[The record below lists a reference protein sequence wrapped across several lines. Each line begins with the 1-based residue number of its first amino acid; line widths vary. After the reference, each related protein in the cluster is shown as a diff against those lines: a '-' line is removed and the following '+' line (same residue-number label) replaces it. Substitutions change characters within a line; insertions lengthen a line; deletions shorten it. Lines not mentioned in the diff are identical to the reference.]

1 MVRYR
6 LSPLDLTF
14 AALSDPTRRAILAR
28 LSEGESSVSKLA
40 RPFAMS
46 LTGFSKHLAV
56 LENAGLLRREKS
68 GRVVRCRLDAERLRD
83 AAQWFADYRR
93 FSDEPGR

>member
-1 MVRYR
+1 MVQYR
-6 LSPLDLTF
+6 SSSLDLIF

-28 LSEGESSVSKLA
+28 LGDGESSVSELA

-56 LENAGLLRREKS
+56 LESAGLLRRGKI
-68 GRVVRCRLDAERLRD
+68 GRVVHCRLDAERLRD

-93 FSDEPGR
+93 FWNEPGR

>member
-1 MVRYR
+1 MVQYR
-6 LSPLDLTF
+6 PSPLDLAL

-28 LSEGESSVSKLA
+28 LGKGESSVSELA

-56 LENAGLLRREKS
+56 LESAGLLRREKI

-83 AAQWFADYRR
+83 AARWLADYRCCW
-93 FSDEPGR
+93 DEPG

>member
-1 MVRYR
+1 MVQYR
-6 LSPLDLTF
+6 LSPLDLAF

-28 LSEGESSVSKLA
+28 LSEGESSVSELA

-68 GRVVRCRLDAERLRD
+68 GRVVHCRLEVERLRD
-83 AAQWFADYRR
+83 AAQWFADYHR

>member
-1 MVRYR
+1 MVQYR

-14 AALSDPTRRAILAR
+14 AALSDPTRRAILAG
-28 LSEGESSVSKLA
+28 LSEGESSVSELA

-56 LENAGLLRREKS
+56 LESAGLLRRGKI
-68 GRVVRCRLDAERLRD
+68 GRVVRCRLDAEQLRD
-83 AAQWFADYRR
+83 AARWLADYRR
-93 FSDEPGR
+93 CWDEPG